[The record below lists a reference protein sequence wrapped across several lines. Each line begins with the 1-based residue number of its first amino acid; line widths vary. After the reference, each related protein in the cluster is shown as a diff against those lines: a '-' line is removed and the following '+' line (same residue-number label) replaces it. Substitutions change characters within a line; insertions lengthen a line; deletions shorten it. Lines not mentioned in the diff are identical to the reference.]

1 MHSPQ
6 KQTDAPKLAGVL
18 GFFED
23 PETLIEAT
31 TKVRDSEYKDF
42 DCFTP
47 FAVHGL
53 EHAQGLKRSPI
64 PFVTGAFAFSGTIL
78 AFLWQYNASAT
89 WWPHIIGGKPF
100 NSLPAF
106 VPIMFELSVLLG
118 GIATFLSMVFFNR
131 LPNFSK
137 RAFDPSLTNNRFAII
152 IESPV
157 VDEHDDEPAPAFST
171 EKAERFLKSVGATE
185 TRKVY
190 QEGWF

>member
-1 MHSPQ
+1 MHNQSES
-6 KQTDAPKLAGVL
+6 PKLAGVL
-18 GFFED
+18 GFFDD
-23 PETLIEAT
+23 PQSLIEAAEKT
-31 TKVRDSEYKDF
+31 RDSTWKDF

-53 EHAQGLKRSPI
+53 EHAQGLERSRI
-64 PFVTGAFAFSGTIL
+64 PYVTAVFGFTGTAC
-78 AFLWQYNASAT
+78 AFLWQYHASGT

-106 VPIMFELSVLLG
+106 VPIIFELSVLFG
-118 GIATFLSMVFFNR
+118 GIATFLSMLFFNR

-152 IESPV
+152 IESPKETH
-157 VDEHDDEPAPAFST
+157 DEDEAPKPFSP
-171 EKAERFLKSVGATE
+171 EQAESFLLSLGAKDV
-185 TRKVY
+185 RKVY